1 MDIQIRAAGA
11 GDAAAVAGIYNHYVR
26 HSVVTFETEEVTA
39 AELAR
44 RIAMTLAD
52 SLPWLVAESSGNVMG
67 YAYASVWNRRA
78 AYRHTVESTIY
89 LDPEQV
95 GRGTGRRLYRFLL
108 DDLRRRPVHAVV
120 AGIALPNARSVR
132 LHEALGFRKVAHFEQ
147 VGYKQERWI
156 DVAYWEWL
164 PHATDTEG
172 DTASADLPP

>member
-1 MDIQIRAAGA
+1 MDIQIRAASA

-52 SLPWLVAESSGNVMG
+52 SLPWLVAESPGNVMG

-108 DDLRRRPVHAVV
+108 DDLRRRAVHAVV

>member
-1 MDIQIRAAGA
+1 MDIQIRAASED
-11 GDAAAVAGIYNHYVR
+11 DAAAIAGIYNHYVR

-39 AELAR
+39 VELAR
-44 RIAMTLAD
+44 RVAVTLAD

-89 LDPEQV
+89 LDPGQV
-95 GRGTGRRLYRFLL
+95 GRGAGRRLYGALL

-132 LHEALGFRKVAHFEQ
+132 LHEALGYRKVAHFEQ

-164 PHATDTEG
+164 PHATETAG
-172 DTASADLPP
+172 DRGSAGPSP